1 MPRARLAVNSR
12 AMKKPDRTQ
21 ESWAFRPLGNELAE
35 ALRAELAGWPGVQA
49 RAMMGTLSFFRG
61 KQMLGC
67 YVSRELIKK
76 PVKPPWVNRL
86 GEPPFVWVRLR
97 LDDKQRAL
105 RCPGVRA
112 EGAERSE
119 GEQNLKHKP
128 SAEEVRHARL
138 GFAGWVEIPLAS
150 RESLEEAV
158 RWLGCAF
165 ERPPRKQLASLA
177 GAGRRQRKN

>member
-1 MPRARLAVNSR
+1 AA
-12 AMKKPDRTQ
+12 
-21 ESWAFRPLGNELAE
+21 
-35 ALRAELAGWPGVQA
+35 ALRAELGGWPGVQA

-61 KQMLGC
+61 KQMLGG

-105 RCPGVRA
+105 RRPGVRA
-112 EGAERSE
+112 EGAEQSAGAQRS
-119 GEQNLKHKP
+119 GRKAP
-128 SAEEVRHARL
+128 AERVRPARL
-138 GFAGWVEIPLAS
+138 NFAGWVEIPLAS

-165 ERPPRKQLASLA
+165 ERPPRKQLASQA
-177 GAGRRQRKN
+177 RAGRRARKYGSAQRHD

>member
-1 MPRARLAVNSR
+1 MRR
-12 AMKKPDRTQ
+12 PDRAQ
-21 ESWAFRPLGNELAE
+21 ESWAFRPLGNELGE
-35 ALRAELAGWPGVQA
+35 ALRAELTGWPGVQA

-76 PVKPPWVNRL
+76 PVKPPWVNRP

-105 RCPGVRA
+105 RRPGVRA

-119 GEQNLKHKP
+119 REQSCKHKA
-128 SAEEVRHARL
+128 SAEKVRHARL
-138 GFAGWVEIPLAS
+138 GFAGWVEIPLAP
-150 RESLEEAV
+150 RESLAEAV
-158 RWLGCAF
+158 RWFGCAF
-165 ERPPRKQLASLA
+165 QRPPRKQLASRA
-177 GAGRRQRKN
+177 SGGGRPKKNRTAKPKN